1 MFNGLKNLAA
11 NLRNVQQMSGSE
23 PEPLEDII
31 QLFERRGQ
39 VDGLS
44 ALIDALAP
52 DEGAT
57 DLSSTAIAIDSNVFM
72 RLSTHSKSALI
83 IDYLASQHS
92 APLVLPGQ
100 AVQEFWNN
108 QIDAV
113 DTVASKLKKSFEAF
127 SEQVGKIPEELSDFT
142 NRMNALLGEF
152 SEKHGYLYE
161 GATVTKTSDFL
172 SILKEKAVVPYCPR
186 PMIHDM
192 AAHRKST
199 KTPPGFKDHG
209 DGDFFIWADL
219 LYGLRKLQ
227 LEGRAFSTVVLVTN
241 DTKKDWSREG
251 KAHPIL
257 AAEIAALLDA
267 RFETWTLDK
276 LIKEIESAVD

>member
-1 MFNGLKNLAA
+1 
-11 NLRNVQQMSGSE
+11 
-23 PEPLEDII
+23 
-31 QLFERRGQ
+31 
-39 VDGLS
+39 
-44 ALIDALAP
+44 
-52 DEGAT
+52 
-57 DLSSTAIAIDSNVFM
+57 M
-72 RLSTHSKSALI
+72 RVSTHSKSALI

-113 DTVASKLKKSFEAF
+113 DTVATKLKKSFETF
-127 SEQVGKIPEELSDFT
+127 RNHIEKIPDELSEFS
-142 NRMNALLGEF
+142 NRMNALLDEF
-152 SEKHGYLYE
+152 SEKHGYIYE

-172 SILKEKAVVPYCPR
+172 SILKDKAVVPYCPR
-186 PMIHDM
+186 PRIHDI

-219 LYGLRKLQ
+219 LYGLRCMQ
-227 LEGRAFSTVVLVTN
+227 VDGTEFSKVVLVTN

-257 AAEIAALLDA
+257 SAEMAALLSVK
-267 RFETWTLDK
+267 FETWTLDK
-276 LIKEIESAVD
+276 LIKAIEEIAE